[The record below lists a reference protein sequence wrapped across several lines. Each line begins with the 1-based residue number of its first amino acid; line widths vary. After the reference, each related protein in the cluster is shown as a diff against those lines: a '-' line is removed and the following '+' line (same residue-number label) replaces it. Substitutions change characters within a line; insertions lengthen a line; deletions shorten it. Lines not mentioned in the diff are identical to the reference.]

1 MFDGKKGVLQLGKS
15 LIKKIKLSDSTQ
27 INEVLSAAQNRYR
40 RLFPE
45 WEIYYIS
52 IEKSQDRNE
61 QIDQVIEFLNRLK
74 KKEAP

>member
-1 MFDGKKGVLQLGKS
+1 MRIIEKYILKAKGKALERIQRALV
-15 LIKKIKLSDSTQ
+15 TRYAQ
-27 INEVLSAAQNRYR
+27 IY
-40 RLFPE
+40 PG

-74 KKEAP
+74 EKEAP